1 MNTCAE
7 TVPFGTQK
15 NILNQAL
22 QTEIVELRNLTQ
34 TLESTN
40 ISSHPDRKIGP
51 VYHTVRRHPTTNVE
65 F

>member
-40 ISSHPDRKIGP
+40 ISSHQLLPAGP
-51 VYHTVRRHPTTNVE
+51 ALWMLD
-65 F
+65 